1 MNYQIVGI
9 QQKRGEY
16 EGRMYNNTLLH
27 ALCANVNVI
36 GEQASTI
43 KMKTEVFQN
52 ILRDC
57 KCTPDALVGRKADI
71 TFDRYGNLE
80 YFDLLPADEK

>member
-1 MNYQIVGI
+1 MNFEIVGI

-16 EGRMYNNTLLH
+16 QGRTYDNTIVHTLGSH
-27 ALCANVNVI
+27 VGVI
-36 GEQASTI
+36 GKQAGTV
-43 KMKTEVFQN
+43 KMKTAVFQG

-57 KCTPDALVGRKADI
+57 KCAPDGLIGKIADI

-80 YFDLLPADEK
+80 YFELLPPSEK